1 MSEDL
6 LRKFAKNKLA
16 RLENR
21 NLRRTLVDTIRSSDG
36 KIFRNSQELI
46 SFSCNDYLGLSHHPD
61 IIKASQ
67 EATYEYGVG
76 SGASRL
82 VSGNNPLNTRLE
94 ASLAKL
100 KGTEDAVVFGSG
112 YLANLGVIPALVG
125 RKDLILIDELSHT
138 CLFAGATLANSH
150 IIRFCHRDTSEVAMH
165 LAKHRKSYRHCLVLT
180 DGVFSMDGD
189 LAPILKLHELCE
201 RYQAWLMTDDAHGLG
216 VIENGRG
223 SSFIN
228 GSAIPVPLQVGTLS
242 KAVGAYGG
250 YLCANADITELMR
263 NRARSLLYTTALPPG
278 NLAAAIAALKIIE
291 TNVQLTNKPLSL
303 AKRFS
308 TILGL
313 DPPESPIVPI
323 QLGDVEHTL
332 KASKQL
338 EERGFLVVAIRPP
351 TVPEGTARL
360 RCTFSA
366 SHTETQ
372 VDIFAKAVKEVLADQ

>member
-1 MSEDL
+1 LSEDL
-6 LRKFAKNKLA
+6 LRKFAQNKLA
-16 RLENR
+16 RLENQ
-21 NLRRTLVDTIRSSDG
+21 NLRRTLVDTIRSSNG
-36 KIFRNSQELI
+36 KIRRNSKELL

-67 EATYEYGVG
+67 EATYKYGVG

-82 VSGNNPLNTRLE
+82 VSGNNPLNTQLE

-125 RKDLILIDELSHT
+125 PKDLILIDELSHT
-138 CLFAGATLANSH
+138 CLFAGATLTNSH
-150 IIRFCHRDTSEVAMH
+150 IIRFRHSNTSEVAMH
-165 LAKHRKSYRHCLVLT
+165 LAKHRKLYRHCLVLT

-189 LAPILKLHELCE
+189 LAPILELHELCE

-278 NLAAAIAALKIIE
+278 NLAAAIAALEIIE
-291 TNVQLTNKPLSL
+291 TNVQLTNKPLLL
-303 AKRFS
+303 AKRFA

-313 DPPESPIVPI
+313 NPPESPIVPI
-323 QLGDVEHTL
+323 QLGDVERTL

-372 VDIFAKAVKEVLADQ
+372 VDTFAKAVKEVLADQ